1 MPEEKMQRA
10 IEELE
15 EIISSKKPFSCSV
28 EIDGVDHSGNY
39 ILVEVMNTTSI
50 GPNLQLAPHA
60 NPGDGQLELV
70 LLTEKHRDQLLE
82 QIRKGVPGTESAFP
96 AYRGSSLHLH
106 CEETNVHIDDELTKI
121 KEPGPVHI
129 EAQSGMLDFL
139 VPEEENIQQGTKNV
153 QYPIS
158 KGSKK

>member
-10 IEELE
+10 VEELE
-15 EIISSKKPFSCSV
+15 EIIQNKKPFSCSV

-60 NPGDGQLELV
+60 NPCDGKLELV
-70 LLTEKHRDQLLE
+70 LLTEKHRDQLLG
-82 QIRKGVPGTESAFP
+82 QVRKSEPGSESAFP
-96 AYRGSSLHLH
+96 AYRGFSVHLH
-106 CEETNVHIDDELTKI
+106 CEETHVHIDDELIKI
-121 KEPGPVHI
+121 KDPGPVHV

-139 VPEEENIQQGTKNV
+139 VPEE
-153 QYPIS
+153 
-158 KGSKK
+158 